1 MSGHGTGSPAKPY
14 SLSAQGDTVY
24 SEDFESADETSPQA
38 PGAQILAAERAARK
52 RVEAELEASELRHR
66 TLIAQLENYAIFS
79 VNLEGRATS
88 WNEGVERVLGW
99 TRDEFLG
106 LPAERLFAPEDV
118 KLGEHRSELQRAAEH
133 GTASNDRWL
142 QRKDGTPFY
151 AMGLTSRLLDSAG
164 HVIGFSKVLRDRTA
178 WRLAQDERDKLFESE
193 HKARE
198 DAEQAN
204 RLKDEFLA
212 TLSHELRSPLN
223 AIVGWVHILR
233 RNAEKDSEL
242 ARGLETI
249 ERNARSQT
257 QIINDLLDMSRIMTG
272 KVNLNIRGLSL
283 HRAIQAAVDAVRPA
297 ADTKN
302 IHLSIALDP
311 SVDRVRGDPNRLHQV
326 IWNLLTNAL
335 KFTSAGGSIH
345 VGLERVGEHVELS
358 IQDSGVGISV
368 AFLPYVFDR
377 FRQADASTT
386 RPYGGLGLGL
396 SIVKNLVEL
405 HGGTVR
411 AKSAGEGQGAT
422 FIIGLPLSPA
432 PLERRED
439 IEPVSVRS
447 VDADR
452 TLPKLTGISVLVVD
466 DEADSL
472 VFAGR
477 LLEER
482 NARVLLAVDA
492 PQALE
497 TLRTEQVDILVSDI
511 GMANEDGYQL
521 IARVRALEDK
531 RVARIPAIAV
541 TAYARAEDRQR
552 MLLAGFQMHI
562 SKPIEPQELIAGI
575 ASLAGVIAQRD
586 GGA

>member
-1 MSGHGTGSPAKPY
+1 M
-14 SLSAQGDTVY
+14 Y
-24 SEDFESADETSPQA
+24 SEDFDSEDETSPHSVA
-38 PGAQILAAERAARK
+38 DAQILATERAARK
-52 RVEAELEASELRHR
+52 RLEAELEASEQQYR
-66 TLIAQLENYAIFS
+66 TLVAQLENYAIYS

-133 GTASNDRWL
+133 GIAANDRWL

-151 AMGLTSRLLDSAG
+151 AMGLTSRLVDSAG

-233 RNAEKDSEL
+233 RNAERDSEL

-272 KVNLNIRGLSL
+272 KVHLNIRGLSL

-302 IHLSIALDP
+302 IQLSMTLDP

-335 KFTSAGGSIH
+335 KFTPNGGSIH
-345 VGLERVGEHVELS
+345 VGLERAGPNVEIS
-358 IQDSGVGISV
+358 IQDSGVGIPV
-368 AFLPYVFDR
+368 GFLPHVFDR

-422 FIIGLPLSPA
+422 FVIGLPMSPA

-439 IEPVSVRS
+439 LQPGTVRS
-447 VDADR
+447 ADADR
-452 TLPKLTGISVLVVD
+452 TMPMLTGISVLVVD

-482 NARVLLAVDA
+482 NARVLLAVDG
-492 PQALE
+492 PQAIE
-497 TLRTEQVDILVSDI
+497 TLRTGEVDILVSDI

-531 RVARIPAIAV
+531 RIARIPAIAV

-575 ASLAGVIAQRD
+575 ASLAGVIAQRGD
-586 GGA
+586 GNST

>member
-1 MSGHGTGSPAKPY
+1 MSGQGSSHPVKPY
-14 SLSAQGDTVY
+14 PLTPQGDTVY
-24 SEDFESADETSPQA
+24 SEDFDSEDETSPSPVALTHLITSEQ
-38 PGAQILAAERAARK
+38 AARK
-52 RVEAELEASELRHR
+52 RLQAELDASEERYRMLVR
-66 TLIAQLENYAIFS
+66 QLENYAIFS

-88 WNEGVERVLGW
+88 WNEGVEKVLGW
-99 TRDEFLG
+99 ARDEFLG
-106 LPAERLFAPEDV
+106 LPPERLFAPEDV
-118 KLGEHRSELQRAAEH
+118 ALGVHRSELQRAAEH
-133 GTASNDRWL
+133 GAATNDRWL
-142 QRKDGTPFY
+142 RRKDGTPFY
-151 AMGLTSRLLDSAG
+151 AMGLTSRLVDSSG
-164 HVIGFSKVLRDRTA
+164 HVIGFNKVLRDRTA

-233 RNAEKDSEL
+233 RNTEKDSEL

-272 KVNLNIRGLSL
+272 KVHLNVRGLSL

-297 ADTKN
+297 ADTKS
-302 IHLSIALDP
+302 IQVSIALDP
-311 SVDRVRGDPNRLHQV
+311 GVDRVRGDPNRLHQV

-335 KFTSAGGSIH
+335 KFTPSGGAIH
-345 VGLERVGEHVELS
+345 VALERTGEDVEIS
-358 IQDSGVGISV
+358 VHDTGVGIPV

-411 AKSAGEGQGAT
+411 AKSSGEGQGAT
-422 FIIGLPLSPA
+422 FTVSLPIVLA

-439 IEPVSVRS
+439 IEPAAARS
-447 VDADR
+447 ADVNR
-452 TLPKLTGISVLVVD
+452 TMPKLTGISVLIVD

-482 NARVLLAVDA
+482 DARVLLAVDA

-497 TLRTEQVDILVSDI
+497 TLRTEHVDILVSDI
-511 GMANEDGYQL
+511 GMANQDGYQL
-521 IARVRALEDK
+521 IAQVRALEDK
-531 RVARIPAIAV
+531 RVARVPAIAV

-575 ASLAGVIAQRD
+575 ASLAGVIR
-586 GGA
+586 

>member
-1 MSGHGTGSPAKPY
+1 MSASSSGNPKPPY

-24 SEDFESADETSPQA
+24 SEDFEAEEQL
-38 PGAQILAAERAARK
+38 IAAEQTARK
-52 RVEAELEASELRHR
+52 RLQVELDASEQRYQL
-66 TLIAQLENYAIFS
+66 LIAQLENHAIFA
-79 VNLEGRATS
+79 VDLEGRATT

-99 TRDEFLG
+99 SRDEFVG

-118 KLGEHRSELQRAAEH
+118 ALGEHRNELQRAAQH
-133 GTASNDRWL
+133 GNASTDRWL

-151 AMGLTSRLLDSAG
+151 AMGLTSRLVDSAG

-178 WRLAQDERDKLFESE
+178 WRLAQDARDKLFESE
-193 HKARE
+193 RKARQ

-223 AIVGWVHILR
+223 AIVGWVHILK

-242 ARGLETI
+242 TRGLETI
-249 ERNARSQT
+249 ERNVRSQT

-272 KVNLNIRGLSL
+272 KVQLNVRGLSL
-283 HRAIQAAVDAVRPA
+283 HRAIQAAVDAVRPGA
-297 ADTKN
+297 ESKSIQLT
-302 IHLSIALDP
+302 IALDP
-311 SVDRVRGDPNRLHQV
+311 GIDRVRGDPNRLHQV

-335 KFTSAGGSIH
+335 KFTPGGGAIH
-345 VGLERVGEHVELS
+345 VSLERTDEHIEISVR
-358 IQDSGVGISV
+358 DSGVGIPV
-368 AFLPYVFDR
+368 GFLPYVFDR

-396 SIVKNLVEL
+396 SIVKNLIEL

-422 FIIGLPLSPA
+422 FTLSLPLSPA
-432 PLERRED
+432 LLERRED
-439 IEPVSVRS
+439 IAPTTTRG
-447 VDADR
+447 ADKDR
-452 TLPKLTGISVLVVD
+452 PLPKLTGITVLVVD

-477 LLEER
+477 LLEESD
-482 NARVLLAVDA
+482 ARVLLAVDA
-492 PQALE
+492 SQALE
-497 TLRTEQVDILVSDI
+497 ILNSEAVDILVSDI

-521 IARVRALEDK
+521 IAQVRALENK
-531 RVARIPAIAV
+531 RAARIPAIAV

-562 SKPIEPQELIAGI
+562 SKPIEPQELVAGI
-575 ASLAGVIAQRD
+575 ASLALTRPV
-586 GGA
+586 